1 MSEDKNNI
9 IQYAW
14 DEVEHYGM
22 ALSNEIQAD
31 ESVLHGP
38 KLKLD
43 DIVSPVHSARKM
55 IEQME
60 EHVTLLHDALSTKN
74 KEKLISCVSSI
85 EHAGYVDED
94 IYWLIDEVKN
104 NYNIINIQDA
114 ELIYKLQNDDI
125 FVPEI
130 IIPAQEKLI
139 NLAKNNPSILY
150 SITPRAFEEL
160 VAEIFD
166 RQGFDVELTKATRDG
181 GKDIVA
187 IQSSMGI
194 KLKYIV
200 ECKRYARDNKVTLD
214 IVQRLYGVKMAENAN
229 KAILVTTSSYTK
241 DANKFASQHCWDLSL
256 KDKGDLLSW
265 LKDIK

>member
-1 MSEDKNNI
+1 MTEDKDNI

-14 DEVEHYGM
+14 DEVEHYAM
-22 ALSNEIQAD
+22 SLSTEIQAD
-31 ESVLHGP
+31 ESVFRGP

-43 DIVSPVHSARKM
+43 DVISPGHSSGKI
-55 IEQME
+55 IEKME
-60 EHVTLLHDALSTKN
+60 EQVTSLRDALSTKN
-74 KEKLISCVSSI
+74 KTKLMSCISSI
-85 EHAGYVDED
+85 ENTGYVDED

-104 NYNIINIQDA
+104 NYSILNIYDA
-114 ELIYKLQNDDI
+114 ELIYKLQNKDI
-125 FVPEI
+125 FIPEV
-130 IIPAQEKLI
+130 IIPAQERLI

-150 SITPRAFEEL
+150 SITPRDFEEL

-166 RQGFDVELTKATRDG
+166 RQGFNVELTKATRDG

-229 KAILVTTSSYTK
+229 KAILVTTSSFTK

-256 KDKGDLLSW
+256 KDNGDLLSW